1 MKKNYRSANNGSQAL
16 LGDREEVMGL
26 LGSFDGVDSDLNAS
40 IRSWSHTAQITQ
52 VTQKRAVKSR
62 ISILWLL
69 KCINGRGNNRRERE
83 QKEETNHFWSQP
95 ERKDQKW
102 AHDESGSQWCVLQWH
117 PTTPDLPQTVGWWC
131 QGTPHH
137 RALQDRSVIKT
148 DKPFNQISRKVDEE
162 ESEKR
167 KKRK

>member
-1 MKKNYRSANNGSQAL
+1 MAAKPCLVTERKWWDSWAAL
-16 LGDREEVMGL
+16 M
-26 LGSFDGVDSDLNAS
+26 AS
-40 IRSWSHTAQITQ
+40 IAIWMLPSVPDHIQHKSH
-52 VTQKRAVKSR
+52 KLHKKKAVKSR

-69 KCINGRGNNRRERE
+69 KCITGRGNNRRERE